1 MMALKSNAPT
11 RAFIQQVLVKEWLDS
26 CHKGELLAALK
37 QHWKCYVLV
46 VLGHGYDPAKEDRL
60 AEKFLFRPMEFFLCN
75 GDPEVKFKELKEK
88 DCPSQFC
95 GKVFKYGEPTYSCR
109 DCANDPTCVL
119 CIDCFQK
126 SDHKKHRY
134 KMSTSG
140 GGGYCDCGD
149 SEAWKTAPFCSNHQ
163 AKQHDTSQ
171 ENPMERLPDEL
182 TDRASALL
190 MAVLR
195 YTMEML
201 TWEQCDNL
209 PPDLQPEGELEDSY
223 ITMLFN
229 DEVHTY
235 EQVIVALQRAV
246 DCTQKEAVEFATT
259 VDREGRSNVRSG
271 NFSSCEK
278 ARNIIEHNTSRHGNK
293 PLKVQVM
300 HTIVVA
306 HQAFAL
312 KIIQWLQTIIGKS
325 DGLRHLFC
333 VLSMQPQEDGQS
345 IMEKLLLIDTQLW
358 KVARVNNHQL
368 IMAGVLMDLECK
380 KQFAILFTKH
390 YPTLVRDFIRDDHYR
405 SVSITSLSVQ
415 IFTVPTLARM
425 LVTEYNLLDVIMQ
438 SFLKCCE
445 EKKNNEGKLAFDR
458 GDRNQAFKRACYMLY
473 DMKYALTC
481 KPSDH
486 EWTDKLR
493 ENFLKGLRSFLSL
506 LKMMQGMDAVIRQTG
521 THLEYEPEW
530 EGAFNL
536 QLKQDDIIA
545 EFINWCGQ
553 DKLTLIGA
561 YKITMDIL
569 SQCKDKPATVKREYK
584 SVAGFKAKCV
594 RYDVSGQH
602 VSIHLPLTRFMAGLC
617 LHLEKHGL
625 NFNSPEL
632 AMDSLTPVDLIEPP
646 LRVLVMIAQ
655 TQANMWRRN
664 GYGLLNQIFFYHNV
678 KCRREMYD
686 KDIVMLQVGAS
697 VIDSN
702 EFLIHLMNKFGLL
715 AWASL
720 EYDVPGSQEDMIKQT
735 VTLAEEFLN
744 LLIIIIGERY
754 VEGVG
759 DVTSAD
765 TVQREIIHQL
775 CISPMAH
782 SELSKALPE
791 DSNHETGIE
800 QVINLVSTFKKS
812 ATNSSGRFELKKDS
826 YQEYNKYFYH
836 YSRAE
841 QSKSEEAQIER
852 KKHEN
857 EGQALPPP
865 NPKKFKQNFQ
875 PITNLLQCDM
885 MLYLMHLLLQRTA
898 AKRSR
903 SWSEGQLDRI
913 LHIIGLA
920 LLEQRRATNE
930 GDHSFDFLSKAIND
944 DRNIMSIMEG
954 LVGNANLTHESTKDL
969 LTWTL
974 KLFLEVRKLKNDP
987 VSMDTLDQLSSSTNR
1002 NHDETKKLK
1011 AKMAAKRRAK
1021 IMAQMS
1027 TMQKN
1032 FIKEN
1037 AELFQSADSELS
1049 RTSSDMD
1056 ISELQSGGFPVAL
1069 GRNRSKVASPVPCK
1083 GMCILCQEEQEVKHS
1098 GRAMVL
1104 AAFVQRSTVLSQCR
1118 RKFPSKDDDD
1128 HDYLFSPSDLTSGTY
1143 TSSCGHVMHF
1153 DCWQRFFDA
1162 VVMRERRRPIR
1173 FRSNLSYNIEQNEFL
1188 CPLCE
1193 SISNTVIP
1201 VVPSLP
1207 SLVPDSNK
1215 DDANLTFN
1223 DWLDGLHKSVQSSR
1237 KETDIK
1243 EAKDT
1248 VAYEF
1253 EPSPLNAI
1261 TKMMAESVASNFR
1274 LLWQSFQNDST
1285 LFAQSLTDMVK
1296 KFGRDV
1302 YSFGL
1307 NVEPDDGNVRVPF
1320 MAWSTCVFTL
1330 QSIEQQLKVEEK
1342 PLFGAMSS
1350 RQSDCLS
1357 ALIKFACIF
1366 NLVIPQN
1373 LIKQHCLRLLSALM
1387 PEANRTR
1394 KDGQSILDI
1403 DMFGYLLTLT
1413 VTLPSLY
1420 TDCQA
1425 PSMGTLPTGGLGD
1438 HHALKLVLTAHIVQ
1452 IMLTCDIPSQ
1462 GMMEIE
1468 ADNEG
1473 EALLRIYTFIRKEA
1487 KMEGESENPV
1497 QPWQLSQYLRKACLP
1512 FLRCAALLYRQITE
1526 VPAPRSLQE
1535 LNDDEFEPLCRYL
1548 ALPPQLSTLFES
1560 QGDIITS
1567 LVQQWCHNDN
1577 IGSQMMTASSEK
1589 IISYPRRVNR
1599 LVTLPEDYSELINE
1613 VSSFTCPKSDGD
1625 ESRAPT
1631 MCLVCGKM
1639 LCSQSYC
1646 CQADVDGTTCGAATE
1661 HTVSCGA
1668 GIGIF
1673 LRVRECQILLL
1684 AGKSKG
1690 CFVPPPYLDV
1700 YGETDQGLRR
1710 GNPLTLC
1717 QTSYKAL
1724 EKLWFTHSIPQTIA
1738 HNLESHSNL
1747 LTIDWQHL

>member
-1 MMALKSNAPT
+1 MALKSNAPT
-11 RAFIQQVLVKEWLDS
+11 RAFIQQVLVKEWLES

-37 QHWKCYVLV
+37 EHWKCYVLV

-60 AEKFLFRPMEFFLCN
+60 AEKFLFRPMEYFLCN

-88 DCPSQFC
+88 DCPAQLC

-126 SDHKKHRY
+126 SAHKKHRY

-149 SEAWKTAPFCSNHQ
+149 SEAWKTSPFCSNHK
-163 AKQHDTSQ
+163 AKQ
-171 ENPMERLPDEL
+171 EGGAGLNPMEKLPDEL

-235 EQVIVALQRAV
+235 EQVINTLQRAV

-278 ARNIIEHNTSRHGNK
+278 ARYVIEHNTSRHGNK

-312 KIIQWLQTIIGKS
+312 KVIQWLQTIIGKS

-380 KQFAILFTKH
+380 KQFAILFTKC
-390 YPTLVRDFIRDDHYR
+390 YRQMMRDFTRDDHDHD
-405 SVSITSLSVQ
+405 VCVASLSVQ
-415 IFTVPTLARM
+415 IFTVTSLARM
-425 LVTEYNLLDVIMQ
+425 LVTDHNLLDVIMQ

-445 EKKNNEGKLAFDR
+445 EKKNSDGKLAFDR

-481 KPSDH
+481 KPSEH

-493 ENFLKGLRSFLSL
+493 ENFLLGLRSFLSL

-561 YKITMDIL
+561 YKITMEIL
-569 SQCKDKPATVKREYK
+569 SQCKDKPATVKRVNN
-584 SVAGFKAKCV
+584 SVAGFMAKCI
-594 RYDVSGQH
+594 RYDVASQH

-625 NFNSPEL
+625 NLNSPEL
-632 AMDSLTPVDLIEPP
+632 AMDAHSLTPVDLIEPP

-655 TQANMWRRN
+655 SQANMWRRN

-697 VIDSN
+697 VINSN
-702 EFLIHLMNKFGLL
+702 EFLVHLINKFGLL
-715 AWASL
+715 AWSKP

-735 VTLAEEFLN
+735 ITLAEEFLN

-754 VEGVG
+754 VEGIG
-759 DVTSAD
+759 EVTSED
-765 TVQREIIHQL
+765 TVKREIIHQL

-800 QVINLVSTFKKS
+800 QVINQVSTFKKS
-812 ATNSSGRFELKKDS
+812 ASSSSGRFELKKES
-826 YQEYNKYFYH
+826 FKEYNKYFYH

-865 NPKKFKQNFQ
+865 DPQKFKKNFKT
-875 PITNLLQCDM
+875 IKNILQCDV
-885 MLYLMHLLLQRTA
+885 MLYLMHLLLSRTA

-913 LHIIGLA
+913 LHLIGLA
-920 LLEQRRATNE
+920 LLEQRQAINE
-930 GDHSFDFLSKAIND
+930 GDHSFDFLSKALSEDKNL
-944 DRNIMSIMEG
+944 MGIMEG

-1002 NHDETKKLK
+1002 NNDETKKQK

-1037 AELFQSADSELS
+1037 AELFQSADPELTRS
-1049 RTSSDMD
+1049 SSDMD
-1056 ISELQSGGFPVAL
+1056 ISDFHNGGFPVAL
-1069 GRNRSKVASPVPCK
+1069 GRKRSRVASPAHCK
-1083 GMCILCQEEQEVKHS
+1083 GMCILCQEEQEILHS

-1104 AAFVQRSTVLSQCR
+1104 AAFVQRSTVLSQSR
-1118 RKFPSKDDDD
+1118 RKSLSKEDDY
-1128 HDYLFSPSDLTSGTY
+1128 DYLFSPSDLNTGTY

-1173 FRSNLSYNIEQNEFL
+1173 FRSNLSYSIDHNEFL

-1207 SLVPDSNK
+1207 SLIPESNK
-1215 DDANLTFN
+1215 DDVSLTFN
-1223 DWLDGLHKSVQSSR
+1223 DWLDGLHKSVQNSR
-1237 KETDIK
+1237 KELEDK
-1243 EAKDT
+1243 EAKDK

-1253 EPSPLNAI
+1253 DPSPLNAI
-1261 TKMMAESVASNFR
+1261 TKMMAESVANNFK

-1285 LFAQSLTDMVK
+1285 FFAQSLTDMVK

-1307 NVEPDDGNVRVPF
+1307 NAEPDDGNVRVPF
-1320 MAWSTCVFTL
+1320 MAWSTCAFTI
-1330 QSIEQQLKVEEK
+1330 QSVEQQLKVEEK
-1342 PLFGAMSS
+1342 PLFGALST

-1357 ALIKFACIF
+1357 ALIKFACVF
-1366 NLVIPQN
+1366 SQVIPQN
-1373 LIKQHCLRLLSALM
+1373 LVKQHCLRLLSALM
-1387 PEANRTR
+1387 PETHRTR
-1394 KDGQSILDI
+1394 RDTQSILDI

-1413 VTLPSLY
+1413 VSLPSLY
-1420 TDCQA
+1420 VESQT
-1425 PSMGTLPTGGLGD
+1425 PSVGTIPTGGLGD
-1438 HHALKLVLTAHIVQ
+1438 HHSLQFVLTAHIVQ

-1462 GMMEIE
+1462 GMMELE

-1473 EALLRIYTFIRKEA
+1473 EALLRIYTHIRKEA
-1487 KMEGESENPV
+1487 KMEGENPP

-1512 FLRCAALLYRQITE
+1512 FLRCAALLYHQITE
-1526 VPAPRSLQE
+1526 VPPPSNLQE

-1548 ALPPQLSTLFES
+1548 ALPLHLSALFEN
-1560 QGDIITS
+1560 QGDIINS
-1567 LVQQWCHNDN
+1567 LVKEWCHNDN
-1577 IGSQMMTASSEK
+1577 IGSQIMTASSEK
-1589 IISYPRRVNR
+1589 IISYPRKVNR

-1661 HTVSCGA
+1661 HTISCGA

>member
-11 RAFIQQVLVKEWLDS
+11 RAFIQQVLVKEWLES
-26 CHKGELLAALK
+26 CHKGELLSALK

-60 AEKFLFRPMEFFLCN
+60 AEKFLFRPMEYFLCN

-88 DCPSQFC
+88 DCPAQLC

-126 SDHKKHRY
+126 SAHKKHRY

-149 SEAWKTAPFCSNHQ
+149 SEAWKTAPFCSNHK
-163 AKQHDTSQ
+163 AKQQETSGG
-171 ENPMERLPDEL
+171 ENPMEKLPDEL

-201 TWEQCDNL
+201 TWDQCDNL

-278 ARNIIEHNTSRHGNK
+278 ARNVIEHNTSRHGNK

-312 KIIQWLQTIIGKS
+312 KVIQWLQTIIAKS

-390 YPTLVRDFIRDDHYR
+390 YATLVRDFIRDDHYR

-425 LVTEYNLLDVIMQ
+425 LVTEHNLLDVIMQ

-481 KPSDH
+481 KPSEE

-506 LKMMQGMDAVIRQTG
+506 LKMMQSMDAVIRQTG

-553 DKLTLIGA
+553 DKETLIGA
-561 YKITMDIL
+561 YKITMEIL
-569 SQCKDKPATVKREYK
+569 SQCKDKPATVKHK
-584 SVAGFKAKCV
+584 FKTVAGFKAKCV
-594 RYDVSGQH
+594 QYDVSSQH
-602 VSIHLPLTRFMAGLC
+602 VSIHLPLTRFMAGLH

-702 EFLIHLMNKFGLL
+702 EFLIHLLNKFNLL
-715 AWASL
+715 AWANP

-744 LLIIIIGERY
+744 ILIIIIGERY
-754 VEGVG
+754 VEGIG
-759 DVTSAD
+759 NVTSED

-800 QVINLVSTFKKS
+800 QVIDQVSTFKKS
-812 ATNSSGRFELKKDS
+812 ASNSSGRFELKKES
-826 YQEYNKYFYH
+826 YQEYSKYFYH

-865 NPKKFKQNFQ
+865 VPQEFKQNFQ
-875 PITNLLQCDM
+875 PITNLLQCDL

-913 LHIIGLA
+913 LYIIGLA
-920 LLEQRRATNE
+920 LLEQRRAITE
-930 GDHSFDFLSKAIND
+930 GDNSFNFLSKALD
-944 DRNIMSIMEG
+944 DEKNIMSIMEG
-954 LVGNANLTHESTKDL
+954 LVGSANLTHESTKDL

-974 KLFLEVRKLKNDP
+974 KLFLEVRKMKNDP
-987 VSMDTLDQLSSSTNR
+987 VSMDTLDQLSSCTNQ

-1037 AELFQSADSELS
+1037 AELFQSAEAELS

-1056 ISELQSGGFPVAL
+1056 ISDLQSGGFPVAL
-1069 GRNRSKVASPVPCK
+1069 GKKRSKVVSPVPCK
-1083 GMCILCQEEQEVKHS
+1083 GMCILCQEEQEIKHS

-1118 RKFPSKDDDD
+1118 SKVISKEDN
-1128 HDYLFSPSDLTSGTY
+1128 HDYLFSPSDLTTGTY

-1162 VVMRERRRPIR
+1162 VVMKERRRPIR
-1173 FRSNLSYNIEQNEFL
+1173 FRSNLSYNIDQNEFL

-1207 SLVPDSNK
+1207 SLIQDSNK
-1215 DDANLTFN
+1215 DNVNLTFN

-1237 KETDIK
+1237 KDKEDK
-1243 EAKDT
+1243 EAKDM

-1253 EPSPLNAI
+1253 EPSPLHAI
-1261 TKMMAESVASNFR
+1261 TKMMAESVAINFK
-1274 LLWQSFQNDST
+1274 LLWQTFQNDST

-1307 NVEPDDGNVRVPF
+1307 NVEPDDGNVRVPLI
-1320 MAWSTCVFTL
+1320 AWSSCAFTL
-1330 QSIEQQLKVEEK
+1330 QSIEQQLNMEEK
-1342 PLFGAMSS
+1342 PLFGSLSS
-1350 RQSDCLS
+1350 RQSDCLAS
-1357 ALIKFACIF
+1357 LIKFACVF
-1366 NLVIPQN
+1366 SQVIPQD
-1373 LIKQHCLRLLSALM
+1373 LVKQHCLRLLSALM
-1387 PEANRTR
+1387 PEKEKKR
-1394 KDGQSILDI
+1394 KDGQSLLDI
-1403 DMFGYLLTLT
+1403 DMFDYLLTLT

-1420 TDCQA
+1420 ADSRV
-1425 PSMGTLPTGGLGD
+1425 PSMSSIPTGGLGD
-1438 HHALKLVLTAHIVQ
+1438 HHTLQLVLTAHIVQ

-1468 ADNEG
+1468 ADSEG
-1473 EALLRIYTFIRKEA
+1473 EALLRIYTHIRKEA
-1487 KMEGESENPV
+1487 KMEGENQP

-1526 VPAPRSLQE
+1526 VPAPSSLQE
-1535 LNDDEFEPLCRYL
+1535 LEDDEFEPLCRYL
-1548 ALPPQLSTLFES
+1548 ALPQHLSTLFES
-1560 QGDIITS
+1560 QGDIINS
-1567 LVQQWCHNDN
+1567 LVKQWCHNDN

-1589 IISYPRRVNR
+1589 VVCYPLKVNR

-1690 CFVPPPYLDV
+1690 CFVPSPYLDV

-1717 QTSYKAL
+1717 RTSYKAL
-1724 EKLWFTHSIPQTIA
+1724 EKLWFTHSIPETIA